1 MRGIA
6 AWRRR
11 RTGSDADDGAGN
23 DEDEDEEEP
32 GMGQEEINNACYNV
46 LASVFT
52 GLSDD
57 DVECVEE
64 TSMPNYS
71 TRYSQYHN

>member
-11 RTGSDADDGAGN
+11 WTGSDANDGAGD

-32 GMGQEEINNACYNV
+32 GMGQEEINNAC
-46 LASVFT
+46 
-52 GLSDD
+52 
-57 DVECVEE
+57 
-64 TSMPNYS
+64 
-71 TRYSQYHN
+71 